1 MDWISQLEG
10 VPHVLE
16 KIFFYLDTAT
26 VLETVKVSTTWKRLI
41 TRHVLRKRPWKNIQ
55 RISKYGWKDL
65 NFQTL
70 LKVTK
75 FDLDRNRIHNDFKV
89 NDKYVFIVDKRKIR
103 IYNRWTRQLI
113 KDFVFPSKMV
123 LDMQLNE
130 RFLVVHER
138 TDDKNQIYVY
148 DVQKLEHIQ
157 TIETENVDFFEFA
170 LGSDILFIYTWPWPR
185 EHWMFQVHRWN
196 PSTARFVRDTETEV
210 RLKVN
215 ILSSLR
221 DIYVDDK
228 YVIFNFKIGKD
239 RRRLVQ
245 VYSLE
250 TMQLVR
256 ERQFDFL
263 GTNWKEYHDGGIVV
277 RTKTADGQP
286 CVALWDVDKDT
297 VKPMTD
303 HPIRFDGSFA
313 MAHPPFQIVISE
325 SRRLLLVTR
334 DQPIGNSLIAMPSLD
349 DHSELI
355 YFDGLQV
362 LAIKK
367 QDIDREWTCSINEWE
382 IMVADLNG

>member
-239 RRRLVQ
+239 RRRLIQ

-263 GTNWKEYHDGGIVV
+263 GTI
-277 RTKTADGQP
+277 
-286 CVALWDVDKDT
+286 
-297 VKPMTD
+297 
-303 HPIRFDGSFA
+303 
-313 MAHPPFQIVISE
+313 
-325 SRRLLLVTR
+325 
-334 DQPIGNSLIAMPSLD
+334 
-349 DHSELI
+349 
-355 YFDGLQV
+355 
-362 LAIKK
+362 
-367 QDIDREWTCSINEWE
+367 
-382 IMVADLNG
+382 